1 MGNEFNKKKYFKT
14 IEDEHL
20 IFQGFSNKLNE
31 QNKEQNIIII
41 EDKEDALISNIFE
54 VTLNKEDKR
63 KYLFLKEYYEFLSS
77 QNNPTKFFIKNLEY
91 IIEYLMKDYKNPL
104 NYLFICYHRS
114 IEMIEI
120 NPAQDYDNSLREI
133 HQILA
138 YYIGTILTEPEELEM
153 DLDMND
159 RYNCFKK
166 YLNSCN
172 MDELGFC
179 IYDIVNE
186 LEGHDVSLKLFFIF
200 LFKAIHEQNSEQ
212 KSFFFDNINETL
224 GKNISILTS
233 VFLSFPYSVKYYLDL
248 SLRDYNVKSGANIEN
263 QIHFSKYIDISP
275 LEGSLS
281 EFKSIFNLNAPKI
294 EIKSILNDYINILNS
309 YLNKVSDFLI
319 LLYELD
325 KDKTVLNLAFEI
337 IQLNMDK
344 IKTIKNN
351 KLLSKNTF
359 LFNLL
364 IILNKIFFKE
374 YDEGAKNDYNL
385 SKFIFHVVKNIDPL
399 FSLTD
404 KYIPFDKFDR
414 MNPEIVQN
422 FMEDQNYKE
431 LIPEEFNIY
440 TKLFFIH
447 ETLSKF
453 VISNFH
459 NSYDNLSKKIKALTI
474 LHGYNINENAEFSTL
489 IYIQYLMDIYLKNK
503 DFNKDLLRFSEIT
516 TTLIFSLNNQKY
528 SKAKLLSSFK
538 YLSYNAFLDDFY
550 NYINYDDNFTI
561 SLMPQFIYENLFT
574 IVKYIKRYDENT
586 LIDNLSCCKSLTLFS
601 LIFSCQDNLIK
612 NPHFRMEIFDIMVF
626 IFSNYISEE
635 KTKKLFS
642 FLNEG
647 FIKKSL
653 MVSILKVFV
662 EAERLGTSNQF
673 YEKFVVRA
681 KILILIQNI
690 NNGLGSLFED
700 NIKLY
705 IEQYPEEGKKFV
717 NNLLNDLIYLNDECI
732 DNLKA
737 IKEYQD
743 LLEDKIRYDK
753 MTLENKKF
761 EEKKFKD
768 KDRIVRVQIK
778 LFNNS
783 LKFLITLCNHIQNF
797 FIKNDFLDTLAG
809 FLNYSLKIFG
819 SPLDQTL
826 KLKNISEYNFNQNEI
841 LGLILSAYAAFNGNI
856 DFIKAVIK
864 DERSYNFD
872 NLDRAKNLASNNKN
886 IKMTDEDFDK
896 YVFFLDVLRKEEKI
910 IKNEEIN
917 YDDAPQEFFDGITF
931 NIMTDPVKLP
941 KSNVI
946 VDRKTI
952 ETHLLSDG
960 TDPFNREPLTKDMLI
975 PCPELKEKIE
985 KYIINKK
992 EEKMKNKYNN
1002 IDIKEIKK

>member
-1 MGNEFNKKKYFKT
+1 MGIEFNKKKNFKT

-20 IFQGFSNKLNE
+20 IFKGFSKKLNDQI
-31 QNKEQNIIII
+31 QNQNIIII
-41 EDKEDALISNIFE
+41 EDKEDVLISNIFE
-54 VTLNKEDKR
+54 ITLNKEDKR
-63 KYLFLKEYYEFLSS
+63 KYLFLEEYQEFLLS
-77 QNNPTKFFIKNLEY
+77 QNNPIKFRLKNLEY

-104 NYLFICYHRS
+104 DYLFICYHRS
-114 IEMIEI
+114 IEMIEL
-120 NPAQDYDNSLREI
+120 NPSQQYDNNLREI

-138 YYIGTILTEPEELEM
+138 YYIGTILTEPEELEI
-153 DLDMND
+153 DIDMND

-166 YLNSCN
+166 YLNNCN
-172 MDELGFC
+172 ADELGFC
-179 IYDIVNE
+179 LYDIISE
-186 LEGHDVSLKLFFIF
+186 IEEHEVSLKLFFIF
-200 LFKAIHEQNSEQ
+200 LFKAIHEQNSEK

-233 VFLSFPYSVKYYLDL
+233 VFLSYPCSVKYYLDL
-248 SLRDYNVKSGANIEN
+248 SLRDYNIKNGANIEN
-263 QIHFSKYIDISP
+263 QIHFCKYIDISP

-281 EFKSIFNLNAPKI
+281 EFKSIFNLNAPKM
-294 EIKSILNDYINILNS
+294 EIKGILNDYINILNS

-325 KDKTVLNLAFEI
+325 KNKTVLNIAFDI

-374 YDEGAKNDYNL
+374 YDEGIKNDYNY
-385 SKFIFHVVKNIDPL
+385 SKFIFNVVKNIDPL

-414 MNPEIVQN
+414 MNPELVKN
-422 FMEDQNYKE
+422 FMEDKNYKD

-440 TKLFFIH
+440 TKLYFIH

-453 VISNFH
+453 IISNF
-459 NSYDNLSKKIKALTI
+459 NISYTNLEKKIKALTI
-474 LHGYNINENAEFSTL
+474 LHGYNVNENSEFATL
-489 IYIQYLMDIYLKNK
+489 IYIQYLMEIYLKNR
-503 DFNKDLLRFSEIT
+503 DFNKDLLRFAEIST
-516 TTLIFSLNNQKY
+516 VLIFSLNNEKY
-528 SKAKLLSSFK
+528 SKAKLLSSMK

-574 IVKYIKRYDENT
+574 IVKYIKRYDDNT
-586 LIDNLSCCKSLTLFS
+586 LIDNLSCCKSLALFS

-612 NPHFRMEIFDIMVF
+612 NPHFRMEIFDIMIF
-626 IFSNYISEE
+626 IFSNYNSEE

-642 FLNEG
+642 LLNEG

-732 DNLKA
+732 DNLKI
-737 IKEYQD
+737 IKSYQD
-743 LLEDKIRYDK
+743 LLSDKERYDK
-753 MTLENKKF
+753 MTIENKQF
-761 EEKKFKD
+761 EEKKFKE

-783 LKFLITLCNHIQNF
+783 LKFLITLCNHIQDF
-797 FIKNDFLDTLAG
+797 FIKNDFLNNLAG

-841 LGLILSAYAAFNGNI
+841 LGLILSAYAAFNGNKE
-856 DFIKAVIK
+856 FIKAVIK

-872 NLDRAKNLASNNKN
+872 NLDRAKNLAANNKN
-886 IKMTDEDFDK
+886 ITMTDNDFDK
-896 YVFFLDVLRKEEKI
+896 YVFFLDALRKEEKI
-910 IKNEEIN
+910 IKDEEIN
-917 YDDAPQEFFDGITF
+917 YDDAPQEFFDGLTF

-941 KSNVI
+941 KSNVV

-952 ETHLLSDG
+952 ETHLLSNE

-975 PCPELKEKIE
+975 PCPELKERIE
-985 KYIINKK
+985 QYIINKK
-992 EEKMKNKYNN
+992 NEKMKNNFNN